1 MDVYRQ
7 IRISKTRGT
16 ITSKKDGNPNLD
28 DDDLFIMK
36 MGEPCDFFVLIL
48 EGHVEVTIG
57 REEHKFQEGP
67 FRCFGEQM
75 LEQAMMIPPSPHI
88 STQDNNSRNIA
99 MNSNNLRKVN
109 NNTST
114 HISNNDISTN
124 NKMRMETLPLNKQ
137 TWTPDYTL
145 RAVTDCI
152 YLKIRKNTYLVAIK
166 ASRMNNMNSEV
177 DGNII
182 KEQELEEY
190 LKKITEN
197 DADFTGVTPN
207 IMSPD
212 NLWQT
217 DGKMSSYAGTPTE
230 FRRESIR
237 SSLSMMKQK
246 IFGTGAGGM
255 GRSCTSIDKPGKDD
269 FWDGMTNPAL
279 STSKEDVSDST
290 QESGKVEPMDPS
302 PTVPAATSIP
312 LTSVVPEVN
321 FQTRNHDIKVGN
333 NTTVISVRGSGSSKD
348 NTNNEND
355 KTVANNAHG
364 VNERTSSFNK
374 DDLENPVS

>member
-1 MDVYRQ
+1 MIPQSPHV
-7 IRISKTRGT
+7 TT
-16 ITSKKDGNPNLD
+16 ITNLN
-28 DDDLFIMK
+28 
-36 MGEPCDFFVLIL
+36 
-48 EGHVEVTIG
+48 
-57 REEHKFQEGP
+57 QE
-67 FRCFGEQM
+67 
-75 LEQAMMIPPSPHI
+75 
-88 STQDNNSRNIA
+88 NNIKNSNMNNN
-99 MNSNNLRKVN
+99 MNSNMNSNSARKTTSNQTISQNISHNELSGINKN
-109 NNTST
+109 NRVDS
-114 HISNNDISTN
+114 
-124 NKMRMETLPLNKQ
+124 LPLNKQ
-137 TWTPDYTL
+137 TWTPDYSL
-145 RAVTDCI
+145 KAVTDCT

-246 IFGTGAGGM
+246 IFGTGAGM
-255 GRSCTSIDKPGKDD
+255 GRSCTSIDKQPGKDE

-279 STSKEDVSDST
+279 STSKEDITDSG
-290 QESGKVEPMDPS
+290 ES
-302 PTVPAATSIP
+302 
-312 LTSVVPEVN
+312 N
-321 FQTRNHDIKVGN
+321 
-333 NTTVISVRGSGSSKD
+333 
-348 NTNNEND
+348 
-355 KTVANNAHG
+355 
-364 VNERTSSFNK
+364 
-374 DDLENPVS
+374 